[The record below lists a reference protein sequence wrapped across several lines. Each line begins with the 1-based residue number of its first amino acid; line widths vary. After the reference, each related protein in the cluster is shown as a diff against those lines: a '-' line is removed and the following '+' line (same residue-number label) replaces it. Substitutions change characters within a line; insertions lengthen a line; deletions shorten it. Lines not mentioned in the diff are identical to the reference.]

1 MLIRTSLT
9 LPEEDVRLLDRLAA
23 LDDKNRSEMM
33 RYLLAEMRPRLSQL
47 VDVLEAAKAN
57 RDALLGEIG
66 AASMAELEVL
76 MPEVEKI
83 DKQVLGALSRLEGAM
98 TAARPLTDAELIED
112 AQLAWAQGADET
124 RGFATFADYVAERFR
139 LDPRPGN
146 HGGHKSKGHPEKDS
160 E

>member
-33 RYLLAEMRPRLSQL
+33 RYLLAELRPRLTQL

-57 RDALLGEIG
+57 REALLNEIG
-66 AASMAELEVL
+66 AASIADLERL

-83 DKQVLGALSRLEGAM
+83 DRQVLGALSRLEGSL
-98 TAARPLTDAELIED
+98 AAENARTQAEQDEINLQAFGNAIGKPLPPNPE
-112 AQLAWAQGADET
+112 
-124 RGFATFADYVAERFR
+124 
-139 LDPRPGN
+139 DPRPGN
-146 HGGHKSKGHPEKDS
+146 HGGHKSNGNRREDPK
-160 E
+160 